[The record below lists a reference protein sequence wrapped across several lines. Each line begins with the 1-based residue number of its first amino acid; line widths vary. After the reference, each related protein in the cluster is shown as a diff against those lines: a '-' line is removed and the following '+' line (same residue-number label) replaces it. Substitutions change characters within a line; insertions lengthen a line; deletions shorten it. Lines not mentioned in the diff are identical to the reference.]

1 MSAGSVPRVPPTAS
15 ATAGTGENG
24 FPRVVVEREVP
35 GVVADDTR
43 AAIFA
48 EVLTAGPASRTELAR
63 RLGLSQSTVTR
74 AVNPLIET
82 GYLRE
87 IGARASEGGR
97 PQRILAVARDRHL
110 VLGVKLAPQSVTAV
124 LTDLEATIVSRSRL
138 PVAAGAEPEDVLTL
152 AAQAAAF
159 LLAADHRSADR
170 LLGAGVGLGGHV
182 DSRTGRCVRSGVLG
196 WEDVDVAGPLSAKLG
211 LPVVVNNDANALLV
225 AERWFGAGRDS
236 ESLAV
241 VTVGAG
247 IGCGLL
253 IGGGL
258 YAGSGGLAGELG
270 HVPVQPDGPP
280 CSCGNRGCLESVA
293 ADPAILR
300 AISEASGVPCASISE
315 ALARAA
321 TGESA
326 ALEAFAVMGEALG
339 RALATLCNLV
349 NPQKIVL
356 TGESLRAYE
365 YFGPACRAAMAA
377 HGFSTA
383 AADCELV
390 AHPADDDVWARGAAC
405 LAIREAVQAT
415 R

>member
-1 MSAGSVPRVPPTAS
+1 M
-15 ATAGTGENG
+15 TAGPAPSSPVPTL
-24 FPRVVVEREVP
+24 FHRVAAGPEP
-35 GVVADDTR
+35 TGVVAGDTR

-82 GYLRE
+82 GYLKE
-87 IGARASEGGR
+87 IGARSSGGGR

-110 VLGVKLAPQSVTAV
+110 VVGVKLAPNSVTAV
-124 LTDLEATIVSRSRL
+124 LTDLEATVVARSRL
-138 PVAAGAEPEDVLTL
+138 PVAAGAAPGDVMAL
-152 AAQAAAF
+152 AAQAVGY
-159 LLAADHRSADR
+159 LLAAEDR
-170 LLGAGVGLGGHV
+170 AEERVLGVGVGLGGHV
-182 DSRTGRCVRSGVLG
+182 DAGAGRCVRSGIMG
-196 WEDVDVAGPLSAKLG
+196 WGDVDVAGPLSAALG

-225 AERWFGAGRDS
+225 AERWFGAGRDCQ
-236 ESLAV
+236 SLAV

-253 IGGGL
+253 LAGGL
-258 YAGSGGLAGELG
+258 FTGSSGLAGELG
-270 HVPVQPDGPP
+270 HVPVQPDGAL
-280 CSCGNRGCLESVA
+280 CSCGNRGCLEAMASDA
-293 ADPAILR
+293 AVLA
-300 AISEASGVPCASISE
+300 AVSGASDVPCASI
-315 ALARAA
+315 ADAVTRAGAGDDAARAA
-321 TGESA
+321 FS
-326 ALEAFAVMGEALG
+326 VMGQALG

-349 NPQKIVL
+349 NPEKIVL
-356 TGESLRAYE
+356 TGESVRAYE
-365 YFGPACRAAMAA
+365 FFGPSCREALAA

-390 AHPADDDVWARGAAC
+390 THVADDDLWARGAAC